1 MHGMEPT
8 VVCAGCDAVLSC
20 EPDLTVTATM
30 ALVEAHA
37 HACPQSTWPAPIQ
50 PQAPPPI
57 TDRQVRVLWVAAYYR
72 SPYENLS
79 RRIGVMWDRCPRPSW
94 RERIIRAVLVRIERA
109 DIGWLAGVADLPP
122 EERPANR
129 LRSVLDGD

>member
-1 MHGMEPT
+1 MEPSVT
-8 VVCAGCDAVLSC
+8 CGACNATLSR
-20 EPDLTVTATM
+20 ERGLTATAQA

-37 HACPQSTWPAPIQ
+37 CPLAAWPAPIQ

-57 TDRQVRVLWVAAYYR
+57 SAREVRLLYVAAYYR
-72 SPYENLS
+72 SPYETIAA
-79 RRIGVMWDRCPRPSW
+79 RIGVIWDRCPRQSW
-94 RERIIRAVLVRIERA
+94 RERSIRRLLVRIERA
-109 DIGWLAGVADLPP
+109 DIDWLSSVANQPP